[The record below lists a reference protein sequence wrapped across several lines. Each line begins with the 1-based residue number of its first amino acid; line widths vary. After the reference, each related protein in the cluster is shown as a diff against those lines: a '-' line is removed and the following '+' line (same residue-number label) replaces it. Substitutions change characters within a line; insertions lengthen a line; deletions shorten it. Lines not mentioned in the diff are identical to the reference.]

1 MPLSARTGRRWRAS
15 IRAAGMAFVAAQ
27 LFQAAPS
34 FASSFQ
40 VNPVKLS
47 LSPDKATT
55 SLSIGNDTGD
65 EVGIRVSALRW
76 TQVAGKDV
84 YAPADDLI
92 ASPPIFMLEPHGKQ
106 DRKSTRLHSSH

>member
-15 IRAAGMAFVAAQ
+15 IRAAGMAVVAAQ

-76 TQVAGKDV
+76 TQEIGRAHVRTTVTNAHTV
-84 YAPADDLI
+84 CRIL
-92 ASPPIFMLEPHGKQ
+92 LENKN
-106 DRKSTRLHSSH
+106 KKTNKK